1 MCSFVLDMVHRDLKL
16 ENVLLSTADPTEKFN
31 IKVRE
36 RERES
41 DKEREEKRRGRER
54 ESTYTPCTVHVYL
67 FKGNPVS
74 ESCGLSACQQTP
86 QCGPKCIHYH
96 PPNSQLWGEA
106 GVKCCL
112 ANEHVQY
119 RQILR

>member
-1 MCSFVLDMVHRDLKL
+1 MCPFVLDMVHRDLKL

-31 IKVRE
+31 IKVRGE
-36 RERES
+36 RERE
-41 DKEREEKRRGRER
+41 REKRREG
-54 ESTYTPCTVHVYL
+54 TDTCTPCTVHVYL
-67 FKGNPVS
+67 FERNPVS
-74 ESCGLSACQQTP
+74 ESCGFGACQQSP
-86 QCGPKCIHYH
+86 QCGVKCIHYH

-119 RQILR
+119 CQILR